1 MFYMIFRVIIQNRLK
16 GLELF
21 QRKLNNCNQQLT
33 KSFILND
40 LNPNIMKEI
49 AYRSLN
55 LTHKKENLYVRSRNI
70 IKFGNK
76 SLRSLVTVMELIA
89 WKHLVNI
96 TYKL

>member
-1 MFYMIFRVIIQNRLK
+1 
-16 GLELF
+16 
-21 QRKLNNCNQQLT
+21 
-33 KSFILND
+33 
-40 LNPNIMKEI
+40 MKEI

-89 WKHLVNI
+89 
-96 TYKL
+96 